1 MKIISL
7 FHSCA
12 LSIEQPH
19 VTENS
24 FYNENYWNKL
34 HWTHCS
40 RYRYRFS
47 NKKGLRYKFLLV
59 LPVIAFITAFY
70 MLFIFRL
77 CH

>member
-24 FYNENYWNKL
+24 FYNETIEINFTERTV
-34 HWTHCS
+34 HDIDIDSQT
-40 RYRYRFS
+40 
-47 NKKGLRYKFLLV
+47 KKV
-59 LPVIAFITAFY
+59 LDTSFCWF
-70 MLFIFRL
+70 
-77 CH
+77 CQ